1 MVATEMQKCPV
12 CGAENESLAITCRSC
27 KAFLQAKV
35 DNLDLFATV
44 WGLIESPRST
54 MRKIVLSTHKNYVF
68 LLSALAGIAALLAFA
83 MWRKLGQGVEL
94 GTIFTLST
102 LLGLVSGIVMNYLL
116 GSFLI
121 QVSRILSGRGSLR
134 NTRAV
139 LAFSCV
145 PLVFWLVVF
154 VPIEFGVFGKYL
166 FEGNPSPA
174 VLQPVPYYVLLTLE
188 IALGLWG
195 VFLLATGL
203 AEANTFSRGRGFVAV
218 AILLAVLTIAVMVG
232 LGKGYGP
239 GGV

>member
-1 MVATEMQKCPV
+1 MQKCPV

-35 DNLDLFATV
+35 DTLDLFASV
-44 WGLIESPRST
+44 WGLIESPRAT
-54 MRKIVLSTHKNYVF
+54 MRKIVLSTHKNYVL

-83 MWRKLGQGVEL
+83 MWRELGRGVEL
-94 GTIFTLST
+94 GTIFMLST
-102 LLGLVSGIVMNYLL
+102 LLGIVGGVAMNYLL

-139 LAFSCV
+139 LAYSCV

-154 VPIEFGVFGKYL
+154 VPIEFGIFGKYL

-174 VLQPVPYYVLLTLE
+174 VLHPVPYYVLLALE
-188 IALGLWG
+188 IGLGLWG
-195 VFLLATGL
+195 LFLLATGL
-203 AEANTFSRGRGFVAV
+203 AEANTYSRGRGFVAV
-218 AILLAVLTIAVMVG
+218 AVLLAVLALAVVIGM
-232 LGKGYGP
+232 GKGYGS